1 MKKAAKKRG
10 TGDYLG
16 GGGER
21 GHARDAGKI
30 QWGVSLVQDASAT
43 KRKLIRGRERG
54 AGGEFMK
61 TPLYNIEGYGTANG
75 G

>member
-1 MKKAAKKRG
+1 MKKAAKKSG
-10 TGDYLG
+10 TGDYWE
-16 GGGER
+16 GGER